1 MFFLRFV
8 SNIELLR
15 FLYLI
20 FEKKKDVALNQ
31 NFKIDICIYLEIQ
44 YLFFENFPSFGA
56 AMAEWLRRPTRNQL

>member
-20 FEKKKDVALNQ
+20 FEKKDVALNQ
-31 NFKIDICIYLEIQ
+31 NFKIDICIYLEVQ

-56 AMAEWLRRPTRNQL
+56 VMAEWLRCPTRKQL